1 MRQDFIFK
9 STRQLTQS
17 DKSQIVELFER
28 VFEKSFS
35 QDLFD
40 RKYLCTPLGYS
51 YHGLMKV
58 DNMIVGTYNIIPYR
72 YRYFGKEVLFGLS
85 VDAMIDKENRGG
97 PYSLCKMA
105 TIVYEAMLRDDVG
118 FVFGFPNDMSYE
130 FTKRLLHWKD
140 IGELDFY
147 ILLLNIGSV
156 MPRLRF
162 MNCLSRAFAAGFVN
176 LPRFRHTAEP
186 KYNIEKV
193 CDKHFKAHR
202 YDDRYVMTEVGGGGT
217 IAYRIYTEEHGIRVL
232 YIIDVFPLIFPFF
245 EEAVRELHRRHSKS
259 IDVIMYVG
267 TLPFAP
273 RLLLRVPESKRPQR
287 VRMCGRLLAPGVV
300 DHRVFQIKNW
310 NVNIS
315 NFDVR

>member
-9 STRQLTQS
+9 STRQLRQS
-17 DKSQIVELFER
+17 EKSQILELFVR
-28 VFEKSFS
+28 IFGKSFS
-35 QDLFD
+35 HALFD
-40 RKYLCTPLGYS
+40 RKYLYTPLGYS

-58 DNMIVGTYNIIPYR
+58 DNLIVGTYNIIPYR
-72 YRYFGKEVLFGLS
+72 YRYFGKEALFGLS
-85 VDAMIDKENRGG
+85 VDVMIDRDARCG

-105 TIVYEAMLRDDVG
+105 AIVYQAMLRDDVR
-118 FVFGFPNDMSYE
+118 FVFGFPNDMAYE
-130 FTKRLLHWKD
+130 YTKRILHWKD

-147 ILLLNIGSV
+147 ILPLNIGSV

-162 MNCLSRAFAAGFVN
+162 MNCLSRAFAAGFIN
-176 LPRFRHTAEP
+176 MPRFRQTAEP

-193 CDKHFKAHR
+193 CDKHFEAHR
-202 YDDRYVMTEVGGGGT
+202 YDDRYVMIEVGGGGR

-232 YIIDVFPLIFPFF
+232 YIIDVFPLTSPFF
-245 EEAVRELHRRHSKS
+245 EEAVRELYRRHSKS
-259 IDVIMYVG
+259 IDVILYVG

-273 RLLLRVPESKRPQR
+273 RLLLCVPESKRPQR
-287 VRMCGRLLAPGVV
+287 VHMCGRLLAPGVA
-300 DHRVFQIKNW
+300 DHRVFQIQNW